1 VVTAHGGAVGS
12 VRRLVEPNETCT
24 ELAYRPPLAWG
35 ALIGFLGARAVPGV
49 EEVVGDVY
57 RRVLTLP
64 SGPAVVELAHRPGC
78 NRGSGETHGASVV
91 SCRLRTGGPRDLLL
105 AVAACRRLLDLD
117 ANPALVD
124 AALATDHVLGPLVRA
139 TPGRRA
145 PGHVDADEL
154 AVRAVLGQQ
163 VTLAAA
169 RGLATRLAT
178 LCGQPLAQ
186 PDGGLSVAFP
196 TAAAVATADLDRLG
210 MPASRRTTL
219 RTLGTALA
227 ASEIRLSPA
236 DRADTDRADTDRAD
250 TGALDAAEQALL
262 AVRGIGPWT
271 ASYIRMRGLGD
282 PDVFLAGDV
291 GVRKALTRLGIDV
304 RGPAGRDTT
313 GHPGDQWR
321 PWRSYAVHHL
331 WASLPKQQAGRRPAT
346 GSRP

>member
-1 VVTAHGGAVGS
+1 
-12 VRRLVEPNETCT
+12 VEPAEQCV
-24 ELAYRPPLAWG
+24 ELAYRPPLDWA

-64 SGPAVVELAHRPGC
+64 AGPAVVELAHRPG
-78 NRGSGETHGASVV
+78 RSRHAGGTGGARYV
-91 SCRLRTGGPRDLLL
+91 SCRLRTGDARDLPL

-117 ANPALVD
+117 AHPAVVD
-124 AALATDHVLGPLVRA
+124 AALASDRVLGSLVGA

-145 PGHVDADEL
+145 PGHVDPDEL

-169 RGLATRLAT
+169 RRLAARLAA
-178 LCGQPLAQ
+178 LCGEPLAQ

-196 TAAAVATADLDRLG
+196 TASAVATADLDRLG

-219 RTLGTALA
+219 RTLAMALA
-227 ASEIRLSPA
+227 AGDIRLSPA
-236 DRADTDRADTDRAD
+236 DRANTNTPDARQVHVPAANRAAAATGTGADTDAHGAD
-250 TGALDAAEQALL
+250 TDALDAAEQALL
-262 AVRGIGPWT
+262 ALRGIGPWT

-291 GVRKALTRLGIDV
+291 GVRRALARLGIDV
-304 RGPAGRDTT
+304 PGTAGHNTT
-313 GHPGDQWR
+313 GDQWR

-331 WASLPKQQAGRRPAT
+331 WASLP
-346 GSRP
+346 